1 MQAACPIATARIRAG
16 RPAPAGTRPRPGR
29 APHVRRSSPG
39 GRNDTATPRR
49 AGAPCWTTGSLP
61 VTEDTITRAWRV
73 LRRLLPTLVGVAAIA
88 AVVWVVQ
95 PADVVRAFR
104 GFRAVVLVPVVLLLL
119 LTYLVQGARWHGLLR
134 SVGARLTVSD
144 SMLLNAAGQGITAIL
159 PLGDLTRAVFASE
172 TADVEFAD
180 VVATVTVQE
189 LTYTLL
195 LLLAAGPV
203 VVDHRQAVGVEVTA
217 LVGMAVIV
225 AILVVPPLFHRVHQ
239 LVRWTPL
246 LRRFTRQI
254 DELQHETVVLL
265 HRPATVVWSVL
276 DAVRA
281 FLAVTAFWLLVL
293 GVQPGPV
300 DWWSAAFVFSLS
312 YVGGAI
318 SLLPGG
324 VGANEA
330 GMVGLLIVVGVEPA
344 AAAAVAVLMR
354 FIGSTLAVV
363 LGAIAYVAA
372 RRRYPGLSSFTAIRR
387 RARGAGAA

>member
-1 MQAACPIATARIRAG
+1 MDG
-16 RPAPAGTRPRPGR
+16 R
-29 APHVRRSSPG
+29 
-39 GRNDTATPRR
+39 
-49 AGAPCWTTGSLP
+49 LP
-61 VTEDTITRAWRV
+61 VTEDMITPAWRA
-73 LRRLLPTLVGVAAIA
+73 LRRLLPTLVGIAAIA

-104 GFRAVVLVPVVLLLL
+104 GFQAVVLLPVILLLL
-119 LTYLVQGARWHGLLR
+119 LTYLAQGARWHGLLR

-203 VVDHRQAVGVEVTA
+203 VVDHRQAVAVEVTA

-254 DELQHETVVLL
+254 DELQHETVALL
-265 HRPATVVWSVL
+265 HSPATVVWSIL

-293 GVQPGPV
+293 GVQPGAV

-354 FIGSTLAVV
+354 FIGSTLAVLV
-363 LGAIAYVAA
+363 GAAAYVAA
-372 RRRYPGLSSFTAIRR
+372 RRRHPGLSSFTAIRR